1 MTFSRWKKL
10 LEEPEGTGQVRTED
24 ETIDG
29 VSFSLRVEA
38 EELVAKTFAGKPKA
52 RLLETKS
59 VTGRI
64 QIPDGSESLLLPKQG
79 KSSRPLTLVLDDGRE
94 LDFEIVER
102 HSRSAEYIVRGIADI
117 RRRPE

>member
-1 MTFSRWKKL
+1 VTFSRWKKL
-10 LEEPEGTGQVRTED
+10 LEEPKGTGQVRTED
-24 ETIDG
+24 ETVDG

-52 RLLETKS
+52 RLIERKT

-64 QIPDGSESLLLPKQG
+64 QIPEGSALVLKHGESSG
-79 KSSRPLTLVLDDGRE
+79 PLTLVLNDGRE

-102 HSRSAEYIVRGIADI
+102 HSRSAEYIIKGIADI